1 MFLDQDQ
8 PRQLSDFQVIVWEAP
23 KWQCEVA
30 GHLKPPRRKQRDEHA
45 GALLAFSF
53 SPGPEPHGMDHLRSW
68 WVFLLSETFGNVL
81 TDMPGLRA
89 VPPR

>member
-23 KWQCEVA
+23 KWECEVA
-30 GHLKPPRRKQRDEHA
+30 GHFKPPRRKQRDEHA

-53 SPGPEPHGMDHLRSW
+53 SPGPEPHGMDHLLSW